1 MDSQPS
7 STSTSTHADFLEQAM
22 LAQAALAN
30 LFGYMGIEDSK
41 RDDDVALLIINKAI
55 KATVRFHYFI
65 VIFFSNSSY

>member
-1 MDSQPS
+1 MDSHPS
-7 STSTSTHADFLEQAM
+7 SSTHADFLEQAT

-55 KATVRFHYFI
+55 KATVRVYYFI
-65 VIFFSNSSY
+65 VMYFSNSSY